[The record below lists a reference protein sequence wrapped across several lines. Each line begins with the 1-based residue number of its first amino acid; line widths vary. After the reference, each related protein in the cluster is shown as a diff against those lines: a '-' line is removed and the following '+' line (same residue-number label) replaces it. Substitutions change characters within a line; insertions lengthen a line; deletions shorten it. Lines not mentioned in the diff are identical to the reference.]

1 MSEGASTKG
10 WGSSTS
16 KACTYQLLKAG
27 RPQSL
32 AGEHGLVEGAAGL
45 DTAGLDSRSPELD
58 SLGMEVAVSYG
69 EGVGVTAQVGSL
81 AVVEV
86 GASLAGR
93 TAVGEVRSSVVE
105 GDMRQ

>member
-1 MSEGASTKG
+1 MG

-45 DTAGLDSRSPELD
+45 DSRSPELD

-69 EGVGVTAQVGSL
+69 EGVGVTAQAGSL

-86 GASLAGR
+86 GATLAGR
-93 TAVGEVRSSVVE
+93 TAVGEVGSSVVE
-105 GDMRQ
+105 GDTRQQV